1 MPVATLKPIGAR
13 ALLLRGL
20 AESHAG
26 GFGSFQTLTAARDAA
41 IAQRDDAVA
50 TLAAAALAITG
61 NALRNY
67 RHFRDYHDAL
77 APLRDGATVFDDPN
91 DELLAQAGLLCVLL
105 MFGQDDPAIDRCVE
119 SLLPLLERN
128 LDVNLRFAAGRLVIF
143 YTDPRELRELGRR
156 VYALLQ
162 PSIDDPRLTAHQ
174 LGRLLI
180 LWVRYT
186 SDAKDPALAQQALV
200 QARATAE
207 RTHDPDLSIWLTA
220 ADVEQGLRE
229 RDFPRIECALAK
241 IETIA
246 NPANLLDASRLAWLK
261 GKYALARGEG
271 DAALFHAR
279 RSRRIAEELEFPP
292 PMLGVRLA
300 LEAQACVAVGDFAAA
315 RELFARTADMVAVLH
330 ADEMR
335 DMLRMVD
342 AYEAHRLHKPDA
354 DALLAAAF
362 AAPRA
367 RQFYDSFDTHPRFGA
382 SMCALALDRGV
393 ETEFVRRII
402 AVNRLAP
409 PPNASGRWPWPVQ
422 IATLGRFELRRDGEP
437 IGLHGK
443 AQKKPLELLKALIA
457 GGGRAVDK
465 ARLADFLWPDADGDA
480 AALEMT
486 ISRLRKLLG
495 RAETLRSEDGKLGL
509 DSERVWIDVW
519 SFDRAVDE
527 LHVALHGEPD
537 EAQIAGLVETL
548 VTLYRGAF
556 LDTESPQRW
565 MLAARNRWQ
574 NRFLRSLARAG
585 RWWERGE
592 RWAEAI
598 ALYERGIEAD
608 TLAEELYRRL
618 MHCHLAL
625 GQHADAA
632 RVYRRCR
639 EMLSVQLGI
648 VPSAETEALFRSIY
662 GR

>member
-1 MPVATLKPIGAR
+1 MPDAH
-13 ALLLRGL
+13 
-20 AESHAG
+20 AESPRSSSFRRRCSAC
-26 GFGSFQTLTAARDAA
+26 GSRWRLRRAWPSATSPPRESSSRERRTWWPFSMRTRCATCFAWWMPTKRTGCTSRTLT
-41 IAQRDDAVA
+41 
-50 TLAAAALAITG
+50 
-61 NALRNY
+61 
-67 RHFRDYHDAL
+67 
-77 APLRDGATVFDDPN
+77 
-91 DELLAQAGLLCVLL
+91 
-105 MFGQDDPAIDRCVE
+105 RC
-119 SLLPLLERN
+119 SR
-128 LDVNLRFAAGRLVIF
+128 
-143 YTDPRELRELGRR
+143 PRS
-156 VYALLQ
+156 
-162 PSIDDPRLTAHQ
+162 P
-174 LGRLLI
+174 
-180 LWVRYT
+180 
-186 SDAKDPALAQQALV
+186 
-200 QARATAE
+200 
-207 RTHDPDLSIWLTA
+207 
-220 ADVEQGLRE
+220 
-229 RDFPRIECALAK
+229 
-241 IETIA
+241 
-246 NPANLLDASRLAWLK
+246 
-261 GKYALARGEG
+261 
-271 DAALFHAR
+271 
-279 RSRRIAEELEFPP
+279 
-292 PMLGVRLA
+292 
-300 LEAQACVAVGDFAAA
+300 
-315 RELFARTADMVAVLH
+315 
-330 ADEMR
+330 
-335 DMLRMVD
+335 
-342 AYEAHRLHKPDA
+342 
-354 DALLAAAF
+354 
-362 AAPRA
+362 PRA

-537 EAQIAGLVETL
+537 EAQIAGLVDTL

-574 NRFLRSLARAG
+574 NRFLRSLADSG

>member
-1 MPVATLKPIGAR
+1 MPDAH
-13 ALLLRGL
+13 
-20 AESHAG
+20 AESPRSSSFRRRCSAC
-26 GFGSFQTLTAARDAA
+26 GSRWRLRRAWPSATSPPRESSSRERRTWWPFSMRTRCATCFAWWMPTKRTGCTSRTLT
-41 IAQRDDAVA
+41 
-50 TLAAAALAITG
+50 
-61 NALRNY
+61 
-67 RHFRDYHDAL
+67 
-77 APLRDGATVFDDPN
+77 
-91 DELLAQAGLLCVLL
+91 
-105 MFGQDDPAIDRCVE
+105 RC
-119 SLLPLLERN
+119 SR
-128 LDVNLRFAAGRLVIF
+128 
-143 YTDPRELRELGRR
+143 PRS
-156 VYALLQ
+156 
-162 PSIDDPRLTAHQ
+162 P
-174 LGRLLI
+174 
-180 LWVRYT
+180 
-186 SDAKDPALAQQALV
+186 
-200 QARATAE
+200 
-207 RTHDPDLSIWLTA
+207 
-220 ADVEQGLRE
+220 
-229 RDFPRIECALAK
+229 
-241 IETIA
+241 
-246 NPANLLDASRLAWLK
+246 
-261 GKYALARGEG
+261 
-271 DAALFHAR
+271 
-279 RSRRIAEELEFPP
+279 
-292 PMLGVRLA
+292 
-300 LEAQACVAVGDFAAA
+300 
-315 RELFARTADMVAVLH
+315 
-330 ADEMR
+330 
-335 DMLRMVD
+335 
-342 AYEAHRLHKPDA
+342 
-354 DALLAAAF
+354 
-362 AAPRA
+362 PRA
-367 RQFYDSFDTHPRFGA
+367 RASSTTRSTPIRGSARRCARSRGA
-382 SMCALALDRGV
+382 ANAAASSAS
-393 ETEFVRRII
+393 
-402 AVNRLAP
+402 
-409 PPNASGRWPWPVQ
+409 ASGCWPWPLQ

-537 EAQIAGLVETL
+537 EAQIAGLVDTL

-574 NRFLRSLARAG
+574 NRFLRSLADSG